1 MGIRFSTL
9 EEVLTMPSSVRFAKV
24 CPTCGRT
31 LQIPVELLGKD
42 VCCHGCGA
50 GFRAN
55 AGEISAKA
63 GAAEDIDERVD
74 RLIQAADKQLQH
86 FSPAS

>member
-1 MGIRFSTL
+1 
-9 EEVLTMPSSVRFAKV
+9 MPSSVRFAKV

-42 VCCHGCGA
+42 VRCHGCGA

-55 AGEISAKA
+55 ASNESKPKQV
-63 GAAEDIDERVD
+63 EELDQRVD
-74 RLIQAADKQLQH
+74 RLIQEADRQLQH
-86 FSPAS
+86 FSPVA

>member
-1 MGIRFSTL
+1 MS
-9 EEVLTMPSSVRFAKV
+9 SSVRFAKV

-50 GFRAN
+50 GLKAN
-55 AGEISAKA
+55 TTEDPRVSAP
-63 GAAEDIDERVD
+63 EDINQRVD
-74 RLIQAADKQLQH
+74 RLIQEADRQLQH
-86 FSPAS
+86 FSPART

>member
-1 MGIRFSTL
+1 MAN
-9 EEVLTMPSSVRFAKV
+9 SVRFAKV

-42 VCCHGCGA
+42 VCCQGCGA
-50 GFRAN
+50 AFRAS
-55 AGEISAKA
+55 ISEPVAKF
-63 GAAEDIDERVD
+63 GSVEGIDERVD

-86 FSPAS
+86 FSPASYS

>member
-1 MGIRFSTL
+1 MS
-9 EEVLTMPSSVRFAKV
+9 SSVRFAKV

-55 AGEISAKA
+55 SSNESKPKHS
-63 GAAEDIDERVD
+63 EELDQRVD
-74 RLIQAADKQLQH
+74 RLIQEADRQLQH
-86 FSPAS
+86 FSPIA